1 MAIFLRELRDI
12 WEKANPEPTVLK
24 IIAAERLGILK
35 KKMAEKEALEQ
46 LRIFW
51 KKNQMEGQSFV
62 NFETALFR
70 MDKDF
75 RKKSK
80 RDRLFD

>member
-12 WEKANPEPTVLK
+12 WEKANPEPAVLE

-51 KKNQMEGQSFV
+51 KKNQMQGQSFV
-62 NFETALFR
+62 NFETALLR
-70 MDKDF
+70 MGKDF
-75 RKKSK
+75 RRKLK